1 MNTGAVLHA
10 ATRATSIQLTPK
22 DILRAGMATGDLQAN
37 VVRLQSDLKTIKYP
51 AELDVAG

>member
-1 MNTGAVLHA
+1 MTTGTVLHA
-10 ATRATSIQLTPK
+10 AKRADSDAADAKVL
-22 DILRAGMATGDLQAN
+22 LRAGMATGDLQAN